1 MFERSVRDF
10 IFIYEYH
17 LLMIIFC
24 FSQVIHKSEI
34 VKDAWCVPFP
44 GSDRSVV
51 NRSQRFLFE
60 SDKKR
65 PVQMKAYVAF
75 RSLIAVFGVAFVGA
89 IFALFARFSYGRQ
102 LLLKYPELFSFG
114 FISHEGPKE
123 EKMEK
128 THFSMTFYGEGWF
141 KEEKL
146 SEPTD
151 QHTTSPTKNIT
162 TRVSGINPGYGATCI
177 ALLLSATTIL
187 NESGKMPGKGG
198 VFPPGAAFAKT
209 NLIKELS
216 KNGFQFEVISSAE
229 KTKDE

>member
-1 MFERSVRDF
+1 ML
-10 IFIYEYH
+10 IH
-17 LLMIIFC
+17 
-24 FSQVIHKSEI
+24 SQVIHKSEI

-60 SDKKR
+60 NDKKR
-65 PVQMKAYVAF
+65 PIQMKAYVAF

-89 IFALFARFSYGRQ
+89 IFAIFARFSFGRD
-102 LLLKYPELFSFG
+102 LLLKYPELFSLG
-114 FISHEGPKE
+114 FVSREGPKE
-123 EKMEK
+123 EKLEK
-128 THFSMTFYGEGWF
+128 TKFSITFYGEGWP

-151 QHTTSPTKNIT
+151 KHTNPPSKNIT
-162 TRVSGINPGYGATCI
+162 TKVSGTNPGYGATCV

-187 NESGKMPGKGG
+187 NENGKMPGKGG
-198 VFPPGAAFAKT
+198 VFAPGAAFAKT

-216 KNGFQFEVISSAE
+216 KNDFKFEVISSAE
-229 KTKDE
+229 KSKDE